1 MSGMKWIKKVAATP
15 LSQVAK
21 VVDSLTTQTNDRI
34 NAPSIRAV
42 REALDISWDQ
52 VYPVGAIY
60 MTVNSDDP
68 SVLFGGT
75 WQKIKDRFLLA
86 SGDTYN
92 NGATGGSATHTPS
105 GVVGGHVLT
114 VNEIPKHRHDYYDHE
129 DGASMQDVDL
139 QHGGTYDVMLEP
151 RTTQY
156 STEESGG
163 GLEHNHPF
171 TGTSQDTMPPYL
183 VVNVWTRVA

>member
-1 MSGMKWIKKVAATP
+1 MSGMKWIKKVASTP

-86 SGDTYN
+86 SGDTYSN
-92 NGATGGSATHTPS
+92 GSTGGSANHTPQGTVGNTTLTVNQIPSHTHELLFKTNKQTALSGTGNTVYGDTVWEPYEETGATGGGQP
-105 GVVGGHVLT
+105 
-114 VNEIPKHRHDYYDHE
+114 
-129 DGASMQDVDL
+129 
-139 QHGGTYDVMLEP
+139 
-151 RTTQY
+151 
-156 STEESGG
+156 
-163 GLEHNHPF
+163 HNHSF
-171 TGTSQDTMPPYL
+171 AGTSGDYMPPYL